1 MLTEERQMPVKVW
14 VIPWYREQDW
24 SEWCFICKFKGSH
37 KEWVARAEA
46 EAKVQESLGYNVG
59 QIVIEPHKLM
69 KWSRINGGKIDNEAR
84 MTYAISL
91 VDARNVPPS
100 ET

>member
-1 MLTEERQMPVKVW
+1 MPVKVW

-24 SEWCFICKFKGSH
+24 PEWCFICKFKGSH

-59 QIVIEPHKLM
+59 QIVSDTAAQGRPGNEGYSRHCPH
-69 KWSRINGGKIDNEAR
+69 GKCHER
-84 MTYAISL
+84 
-91 VDARNVPPS
+91 R
-100 ET
+100 